1 MKNTGEFST
10 EKGDLLLKNRQKLY
24 PSIGARLLLTQ
35 LLPEWSS
42 SKMTSAALTFEKDA
56 IVF

>member
-35 LLPEWSS
+35 LLPEWS
-42 SKMTSAALTFEKDA
+42 KMTSAADDT
-56 IVF
+56 